1 MDTLMRLHQI
11 LENRGWTR
19 YRLSKECGLNE
30 TTIANIYKRNTMPSI
45 PTLEAICKGFG
56 ITLSQFFADGDLVE
70 LTPDLKELFNNWVTL
85 TPDQKTA
92 LLTMAK
98 ALNEKNSE

>member
-70 LTPDLKELFNNWVTL
+70 LTPDLKELFDNWVTL
-85 TPDQKTA
+85 TPDQKSA
-92 LLTMAK
+92 LLT
-98 ALNEKNSE
+98 NPPVPRE